1 MTIELIN
8 PQGLHEPPT
17 YHHIAIASGSRTVF
31 VSGQVAFDEHGN
43 LVGEGDVVAQ
53 AEQAYRNVATALAAV
68 GGSTEAIA
76 KLTTFVVGH
85 RPELIGPVMGARAA
99 VFGEHKPA
107 STYLGVESL
116 ARPGLLVEVEAVA
129 VLD

>member
-1 MTIELIN
+1 MALELIN
-8 PQGLHEPPT
+8 PEGLHSPPT
-17 YHHIAIASGSRTVF
+17 YHHVALASGSRVVF
-31 VSGQVAFDEHGN
+31 VSGQVGFDAQGN

-53 AEQAYRNVATALAAV
+53 AEQAYRNVATALVSV
-68 GGSTEAIA
+68 GASVADVA

-85 RPELIGPVMGARAA
+85 RPELIEPVMAARGA

-107 STYLGVESL
+107 STYLGVEAL
-116 ARPGLLVEVEAVA
+116 ARPGLLVEVEAIA

>member
-8 PQGLHEPPT
+8 PKGLAEPPS
-17 YHHIAIASGSRTVF
+17 YSHLAIARGSRLVF
-31 VSGQVAFDEHGN
+31 VSGQVAFDPERN

-53 AEQAYRNVATALAAV
+53 AEQAYRNLATALDGAGASV
-68 GGSTEAIA
+68 RDVA

-85 RPELIGPVMGARAA
+85 RPELIEPIMAAREA
-99 VFGEHKPA
+99 VFGDHKPA
-107 STYLGVESL
+107 STFLGVEAL

>member
-1 MTIELIN
+1 M
-8 PQGLHEPPT
+8 
-17 YHHIAIASGSRTVF
+17 VF
-31 VSGQVAFDEHGN
+31 VSGQVGYDADGN

-53 AEQAYRNVATALAAV
+53 AEQAYRNVATALAGVGAPLEAV
-68 GGSTEAIA
+68 A

-85 RPELIGPVMGARAA
+85 RPELIEPVMTARAA
-99 VFGEHKPA
+99 VFGEHTPA
-107 STYLGVESL
+107 STYLGVEAL

>member
-1 MTIELIN
+1 MAVELIN
-8 PQGLHEPPT
+8 AAGLHSPPT
-17 YHHIAIASGSRTVF
+17 YHHIALASGSRLVF
-31 VSGQVAFDEHGN
+31 VSGQVGFDTEGN

-53 AEQAYRNVATALAAV
+53 AEQAFRNVATALAAV
-68 GGSTEAIA
+68 GATVEDVA

-85 RPELIGPVMGARAA
+85 RPELIEPVMAARAA

-107 STYLGVESL
+107 STYLGVEAL

-129 VLD
+129 ILD

>member
-1 MTIELIN
+1 MSLELMN
-8 PQGLHEPPT
+8 PDGLSTPPT
-17 YHHIAIASGSRTVF
+17 YSHVAIARGTRVVF
-31 VSGQVAFDEHGN
+31 LAGQVAFDADGN

-53 AEQAYRNVATALAAV
+53 ARQAYRNVATALEAAGASIADV
-68 GGSTEAIA
+68 A

-85 RPELIGPVMGARAA
+85 RPELIEPIMAAR
-99 VFGEHKPA
+99 GEVLGGHKPA

-116 ARPGLLVEVEAVA
+116 ARPGLLVEVEAIA